1 MSGKVTIDHAG
12 RVVLPKTLQDELRLR
27 AGDTL
32 DFSVDGDQLTLRPA
46 RGVRKLYQERGV
58 WVLST
63 GEPLPAGAL
72 DDTLR
77 DLRDPRRRH

>member
-1 MSGKVTIDHAG
+1 MHDGVVSGKVTIDHAG
-12 RVVLPKTLQDELRLR
+12 RVVLPKVR

-46 RGVRKLYQERGV
+46 RGVRKFYQERGV

-77 DLRDPRRRH
+77 NLRDPHRRH